1 MFTGIIETIGR
12 IGAVN
17 SADLSA
23 RLSISVK
30 LPDNDLKVGDSVAVN
45 GVCLTVTSIKED
57 SFSADVGKE
66 TLKVTTLGQL
76 KKNDFVN
83 IERPLKMGGRLGGH
97 LVLGHIDG
105 VGKILKINKLQGG
118 VEAEFEVNKDLA
130 KYIITRGS
138 ITIDGTSLTVSRK
151 DKDVFAVFLVP
162 HTIEATIFKFAK
174 EGDPVNLEV
183 DIIGKYVEK
192 LARIV
197 PEEADK
203 ESKITEE
210 FLRLNGY

>member
-162 HTIEATIFKFAK
+162 HTIEATILKFAK